1 MGVDFPERRVLAKR
15 AVDGRKP
22 ASGHESQLRQG
33 VASGHPEG
41 RSATKEPRSGLT
53 RRNTLTLDPTCC
65 GFSHSLF
72 AIYARL
78 YAAVNIADHVGEFE
92 LAVARMANDPAMDIA
107 DAPELLG
114 RASNRLGE
122 VREMLRKARRD
133 VIEH

>member
-1 MGVDFPERRVLAKR
+1 MRTPAARRQAYLEK
-15 AVDGRKP
+15 
-22 ASGHESQLRQG
+22 L
-33 VASGHPEG
+33 
-41 RSATKEPRSGLT
+41 
-53 RRNTLTLDPTCC
+53 NT
-65 GFSHSLF
+65 
-72 AIYARL
+72 
-78 YAAVNIADHVGEFE
+78 IADHVGEFE